1 MEDIT
6 DLILGKPKSAT
17 PSAGQ
22 RTARGESYA
31 STKTPMDDL
40 IASSA
45 QQHGVDPEVFKRLI
59 GSESSF
65 KPDAVSPRGEKFGL
79 GVAQIA
85 DLHGLSR
92 DDRLNPNVA
101 LPFAAKLFSQ
111 YLKES
116 NGDYKE
122 ALMRYKGAS
131 SAEGRAAMQGPIQD
145 VLSGTPYSSGKPK
158 EVSDPVVD
166 MILGLAP
173 VDLSVSAPTPGLS
186 RFDVVV
192 NPTIEKTVD
201 TRKVGKVKDV
211 AEDKINPI
219 LEEILGAG
227 ETALTLGTGAIS
239 GAVGMPY
246 GIYKGLTSGQ
256 FLEGKGAEIAG
267 KEAAGFMERNTYV
280 PRLEAARENLAAI
293 GKAVEPLKLAP
304 TPGGAA
310 LASLARAKPNAVPK
324 PKVGPEAVAARIDP
338 ALDSIP
344 TPTGKPRVSYADF
357 QAQLEATRAGAP
369 VLPPAQ
375 KVQTPTMP
383 APSITNP
390 YPEVNYAPKGKVN
403 LPEQNARKEILSR
416 VGLENARQ
424 SSITGDG
431 RAAANEFQTSKLTA
445 PVGDLYKN
453 TFANERA
460 ALENFGQKIV
470 ERTGGTLGM
479 DETALYNRGT
489 AITKP
494 FDDFKT
500 VLQTQMK
507 QAYDQAKQ
515 VAGGQPAVNPSN
527 IQKFLDTKS
536 NFTVNDS
543 FMALRRGIE
552 SHLEESNLIDANG
565 RVSPMTVEQAEN
577 LRKYVNSN
585 WSNERSGVIGR
596 FKDNIDND
604 VTLVA
609 GKDVYKNA
617 RDIRTKIARLLDD
630 PKGVAKI
637 MDYDPRSP
645 MNRAVPFEKIAGTV
659 ENMSVDQQRHLF
671 KLLKDMPPEL
681 RPQADAAIAEI
692 RAQFAN
698 RILQEAS
705 KNKDQWNAAGV
716 TKYLNQNN
724 RKLGVLMED
733 KELAQMV
740 KDLHDAGHILKYDS
754 KYPGAAVQASNL
766 IKMGAIP
773 VMTGLGGTVG
783 GALGLNFGD
792 PMFAT
797 ITAPAGAAYGAKKGQ
812 AMAEKSALKRVQ
824 RKMVPIK
831 DIGKGN

>member
-1 MEDIT
+1 
-6 DLILGKPKSAT
+6 
-17 PSAGQ
+17 
-22 RTARGESYA
+22 
-31 STKTPMDDL
+31 
-40 IASSA
+40 
-45 QQHGVDPEVFKRLI
+45 
-59 GSESSF
+59 
-65 KPDAVSPRGEKFGL
+65 
-79 GVAQIA
+79 
-85 DLHGLSR
+85 
-92 DDRLNPNVA
+92 
-101 LPFAAKLFSQ
+101 
-111 YLKES
+111 
-116 NGDYKE
+116 
-122 ALMRYKGAS
+122 
-131 SAEGRAAMQGPIQD
+131 
-145 VLSGTPYSSGKPK
+145 
-158 EVSDPVVD
+158 

-246 GIYKGLTSGQ
+246 GIYKGLTSGE
-256 FLEGKGAEIAG
+256 FLEGKGADIAG
-267 KEAAGFMERNTYV
+267 KEAAAFMERNTYV
-280 PRLEAARENLAAI
+280 PRTEAGQENVAAI
-293 GKAVEPLKLAP
+293 SKFMDASKLPPVIPEAVLLSSI
-304 TPGGAA
+304 G
-310 LASLARAKPNAVPK
+310 RAKPDAVPK

-344 TPTGKPRVSYADF
+344 TSGVKPRVSYAEF
-357 QAQLEATRAGAP
+357 QAQLEASRTGKP
-369 VLPPAQ
+369 VLPPAP
-375 KVQTPTMP
+375 KVTSPTMP
-383 APSITNP
+383 APTLTEP
-390 YPEVNYAPKGKVN
+390 FPVVNFARNKGGVS
-403 LPEQNARKEILSR
+403 LDEQAVRQDILSR
-416 VGLENARQ
+416 VGFGGQKLRDSAV
-424 SSITGDG
+424 TGDG
-431 RAAANEFQTSKLTA
+431 FEAANYYQSAGTDTA
-445 PVGDLYKN
+445 VGRYVNSMLE
-453 TFANERA
+453 NERA
-460 ALENFGQKIV
+460 TLEKFGQKIV
-470 ERTGGTLGM
+470 GRTGGTLGM
-479 DETALYNRGT
+479 DEAALYNRGT
-489 AITKP
+489 TITKP

>member
-1 MEDIT
+1 MA
-6 DLILGKPKSAT
+6 KPK
-17 PSAGQ
+17 
-22 RTARGESYA
+22 
-31 STKTPMDDL
+31 
-40 IASSA
+40 
-45 QQHGVDPEVFKRLI
+45 
-59 GSESSF
+59 
-65 KPDAVSPRGEKFGL
+65 
-79 GVAQIA
+79 
-85 DLHGLSR
+85 
-92 DDRLNPNVA
+92 
-101 LPFAAKLFSQ
+101 
-111 YLKES
+111 
-116 NGDYKE
+116 
-122 ALMRYKGAS
+122 
-131 SAEGRAAMQGPIQD
+131 
-145 VLSGTPYSSGKPK
+145 
-158 EVSDPVVD
+158 
-166 MILGLAP
+166 
-173 VDLSVSAPTPGLS
+173 
-186 RFDVVV
+186 
-192 NPTIEKTVD
+192 
-201 TRKVGKVKDV
+201 
-211 AEDKINPI
+211 
-219 LEEILGAG
+219 
-227 ETALTLGTGAIS
+227 
-239 GAVGMPY
+239 
-246 GIYKGLTSGQ
+246 
-256 FLEGKGAEIAG
+256 
-267 KEAAGFMERNTYV
+267 
-280 PRLEAARENLAAI
+280 
-293 GKAVEPLKLAP
+293 
-304 TPGGAA
+304 
-310 LASLARAKPNAVPK
+310 
-324 PKVGPEAVAARIDP
+324 
-338 ALDSIP
+338 
-344 TPTGKPRVSYADF
+344 VSYADF
-357 QAQLEATRAGAP
+357 QAQLEATRTGAP
-369 VLPPAQ
+369 VLPPAP
-375 KVQTPTMP
+375 KVTSPTMP
-383 APSITNP
+383 APTLTEP
-390 YPEVNYAPKGKVN
+390 FPVVNFARNKGGVG
-403 LPEQNARKEILSR
+403 LDEQAVRQDILSR
-416 VGLENARQ
+416 VGFGGQKLRDSAV
-424 SSITGDG
+424 TGDG
-431 RAAANEFQTSKLTA
+431 FEAANYYQSAGTDTA
-445 PVGDLYKN
+445 VGRYVNSMLE
-453 TFANERA
+453 NERA
-460 ALENFGQKIV
+460 TLEKFGQKIV
-470 ERTGGTLGM
+470 GRTGGTLGM
-479 DETALYNRGT
+479 DEAALYNRGT
-489 AITKP
+489 TITKP
-494 FDDFKT
+494 FDDFKM

-565 RVSPMTVEQAEN
+565 RIKPMTVEQAED
-577 LRKYVNSN
+577 LRKYTNN
-585 WSNERSGVIGR
+585 AWNNERSGVIGR

-637 MDYDPRSP
+637 IDYDPRSP

-705 KNKDQWNAAGV
+705 KNKDQWNAVGV

-797 ITAPAGAAYGAKKGQ
+797 ITAPAGAAYGAKKGA